1 MGDMCKV
8 KVGEVTKEYEEG
20 TSFFEIAKAHQSE
33 YDSDI
38 VLVLKNGK
46 LCELFKKV
54 TNDCEIRFLTTK
66 TAPGIE
72 AYKRSATLIM
82 LKAFYDVAG
91 RKNIEKISVQYSL
104 SKGYYC
110 TVRGNVSLNE
120 ELLSRVK
127 AKMYEIVGENLPINK
142 RSISTTSA
150 IHLFRR
156 HKMFDKEKLFK
167 YRRASKVN
175 IYSLKGFED
184 YFYGYMVP
192 MSGYIK
198 HFDLFLYDEGFVLQ
212 LPVKENPNV
221 VPEFQPQN
229 KLFQVLKESERW
241 GEMLEVDTV
250 GALNE
255 QISRGN
261 IKDMILERTF

>member
-110 TVRGNVSLNE
+110 TAVSYTHLT
-120 ELLSRVK
+120 
-127 AKMYEIVGENLPINK
+127 LPTI
-142 RSISTTSA
+142 R
-150 IHLFRR
+150 L
-156 HKMFDKEKLFK
+156 
-167 YRRASKVN
+167 V
-175 IYSLKGFED
+175 
-184 YFYGYMVP
+184 
-192 MSGYIK
+192 
-198 HFDLFLYDEGFVLQ
+198 
-212 LPVKENPNV
+212 
-221 VPEFQPQN
+221 
-229 KLFQVLKESERW
+229 
-241 GEMLEVDTV
+241 
-250 GALNE
+250 
-255 QISRGN
+255 
-261 IKDMILERTF
+261 